1 MSEWNKLYALTY
13 FDIIA
18 TDETRR
24 LCMFVICTSSMKQ
37 THKGTDK
44 STRMLNRYE

>member
-18 TDETRR
+18 SDETRR
-24 LCMFVICTSSMKQ
+24 LCSLFVPVP
-37 THKGTDK
+37 
-44 STRMLNRYE
+44 